1 MSNATSQSA
10 TSAMPRAFA
19 RVHAV
24 EVTQAMQEQGEH
36 GLFLTIVTDP
46 ERPEP
51 EFPVL

>member
-1 MSNATSQSA
+1 MSNATSQSVNNA
-10 TSAMPRAFA
+10 LPRAFA

-24 EVTQAMQEQGEH
+24 EVTQVMQEQGDR